1 MTKSKTNKPKT
12 VNIADHQDDEVVSL
26 SSNMKSESELNQ
38 AAQAIKN
45 MDIETLKLE
54 LKSQIMEELKDD
66 QLKKMELERERRERE
81 TAEQTKYIAKMKQS
95 PDPWMDI
102 IGWVKDSQGV
112 RTELQWNDAF
122 VDYLRANGV
131 TGVDDDD
138 TVQKW
143 IIILMH
149 DMADRM
155 DDEHK
160 NASNSEFE
168 G

>member
-1 MTKSKTNKPKT
+1 MTKSKTNKTKT
-12 VNIADHQDDEVVSL
+12 ANIADHQDDEVVSL

-66 QLKKMELERERRERE
+66 QLKKMELEKERRERE